1 MWQSRAGDG
10 NRAPVRGGED
20 VLLPYSHPKRE
31 SSCLSVAPFSA
42 AIVAAIE
49 RFMRATAPANSQ
61 SANGD
66 PPDGWQRAALLEG
79 TSRTSHD
86 EDVAWMSPA
95 PG

>member
-1 MWQSRAGDG
+1 MSDDSPMSPLAITS
-10 NRAPVRGGED
+10 APV
-20 VLLPYSHPKRE
+20 
-31 SSCLSVAPFSA
+31 SA
-42 AIVAAIE
+42 TPEEAAAMVAAIE

-66 PPDGWQRAALLEG
+66 PPDGWRRAALLEG